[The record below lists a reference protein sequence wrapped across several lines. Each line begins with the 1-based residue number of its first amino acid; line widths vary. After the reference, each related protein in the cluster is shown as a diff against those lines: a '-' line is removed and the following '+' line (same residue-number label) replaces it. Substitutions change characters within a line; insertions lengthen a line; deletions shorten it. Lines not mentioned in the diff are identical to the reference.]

1 MSETRDTRLRRLNM
15 RSMRRGTK
23 EMDILL
29 MRYTAARLADLSAA
43 ELDAYE
49 ALLDENDQDLYQW
62 ISGQQPAP
70 EPHKAMVAEISRI
83 AASGTV

>member
-1 MSETRDTRLRRLNM
+1 M

-29 MRYTAARLADLSAA
+29 MRYADARLTALDAA
-43 ELDAYE
+43 GLDAYE
-49 ALLDENDQDLYQW
+49 ALLAENDQDLYQW

-70 EPHKAMVAEISRI
+70 AVHAALVADI
-83 AASGTV
+83 AATAARG

>member
-1 MSETRDTRLRRLNM
+1 MTAETHENRLRRLNM

-49 ALLDENDQDLYQW
+49 SLLDENDQDIYQW
-62 ISGQQPAP
+62 ISQQKPAP
-70 EPHKAMVAEISRI
+70 TAHQPTVNDIIAVA
-83 AASGTV
+83 ANG

>member
-1 MSETRDTRLRRLNM
+1 MTETRDTRLRRLKM

-29 MRYTAARLADLSAA
+29 MRYSAERMGQLTDA

-49 ALLDENDQDLYQW
+49 ALLDENDQDIYQW
-62 ISGQQPAP
+62 ISQQKPSPAEH
-70 EPHKAMVAEISRI
+70 EPTVGDIIRI
-83 AASGTV
+83 AANA

>member
-1 MSETRDTRLRRLNM
+1 MTETRDTRLRRLKM

-29 MRYTAARLADLSAA
+29 MRYSAERMGELSDI

-49 ALLDENDQDLYQW
+49 ALLDENDQDIYQW
-62 ISGQQPAP
+62 ISQQKPSP
-70 EPHKAMVAEISRI
+70 EEHKPTVADIIRI
-83 AASGTV
+83 AASA